1 MNPTELEQIRRKLR
15 GVNYTGGN
23 IQSIL
28 ALLQGGGLFG
38 GENTLGGFAG
48 FGGGG
53 TGGGGTGGGGG
64 GGGSVGGTGM
74 SDTLDGNPGLERI
87 GLGGGNTPLTAI
99 LAALGI
105 TPE

>member
-1 MNPTELEQIRRKLR
+1 MTPIELEQIRRKLR

-28 ALLQGGGLFG
+28 SLLQGGGLFG

-48 FGGGG
+48 FGSSG
-53 TGGGGTGGGGG
+53 GGGGTGGGGG
-64 GGGSVGGTGM
+64 GGGGSVGGSGI
-74 SDTLDGNPGLERI
+74 SDTLDGNPGLERV
-87 GLGGGNTPLTAI
+87 GLGGGNSPLAAI